1 MTVFSS
7 GRARAPVQHAAR
19 VQVHAKLALFPAT
32 ARQLANATDTNLLLL
47 IADEILCTGW

>member
-7 GRARAPVQHAAR
+7 GRGVHDRCSTLR
-19 VQVHAKLALFPAT
+19 VHAKLALFPAT
-32 ARQLANATDTNLLLL
+32 APPTCANATDTNLLLL

>member
-7 GRARAPVQHAAR
+7 GRGVHRCSTLR
-19 VQVHAKLALFPAT
+19 VHAKLALFPAT

>member
-1 MTVFSS
+1 VP
-7 GRARAPVQHAAR
+7 PVQHLR
-19 VQVHAKLALFPAT
+19 VHAKLALFPAT